1 MASALV
7 VCMML
12 ALGPARN
19 PAPMMMWHAERSSAR
34 LSAADAAS
42 PTPAPS
48 PASSQASAAPAPGM
62 ALWLGLALGESTVNV
77 RATLGKPLEIVPT
90 SAGDL
95 WRYDFD
101 SHNVGLEL
109 LFDQDQLVN
118 IAARVKPA
126 KQSSLADPF
135 GGALGMSAA
144 ALQAAR
150 GAPIATYDSGA
161 SVAYGESDGVR
172 WFYTLDNGLV
182 SAIEESRPLPPTPP
196 PAQVI
201 ADATHDGSSIAKAFV
216 VTATTDADAVNAE
229 YVYIRGLECGVSG
242 TWQVTGQSLITQGSR
257 YYHQL
262 HATCT
267 TSKIERDFYFDITA
281 SFGH

>member
-1 MASALV
+1 MTSALV

-12 ALGPARN
+12 ALGPIWN
-19 PAPMMMWHAERSSAR
+19 PASMTMMWYAERNSAH
-34 LSAADAAS
+34 LSATDAAS
-42 PTPAPS
+42 PAPPAS
-48 PASSQASAAPAPGM
+48 PAGM
-62 ALWLGLALGESTVNV
+62 PLWLGLALGESTLNV

-101 SHNVGLEL
+101 RHNVGLEL

-118 IAARVKPA
+118 IAARMKPA

-144 ALQAAR
+144 ALQTAR
-150 GAPIATYDSGA
+150 GAPIATYDSGS

-172 WFYTLDNGLV
+172 WFYTIDNGQV

-196 PAQVI
+196 PAQVVV
-201 ADATHDGSSIAKAFV
+201 DAAHDGTSIAKALV
-216 VTATTDADAVNAE
+216 VTAKTDADAVNAE

-242 TWQVTGQSLITQGSR
+242 TWQVTGQSLISQGSR
-257 YYHQL
+257 YYDQL

-267 TSKIERDFYFDITA
+267 NSKLSRDFYFDITT

>member
-1 MASALV
+1 MASALF

-12 ALGPARN
+12 ALGSTWN
-19 PAPMMMWHAERSSAR
+19 PAPMIMMWSAERHSAH
-34 LSAADAAS
+34 LGAADAAS
-42 PTPAPS
+42 PTSAVS
-48 PASSQASAAPAPGM
+48 PVPQ
-62 ALWLGLALGESTVNV
+62 LWLGLALGESTVNV
-77 RATLGKPLEIVPT
+77 RATLGKPLAIVPT

-101 SHNVGLEL
+101 NHNVGLEL

-126 KQSSLADPF
+126 KQSSLTDPF
-135 GGALGMSAA
+135 GGALGISAA
-144 ALQAAR
+144 ALQTVR
-150 GAPIATYDSGA
+150 GAPIATYDSGS
-161 SVAYGESDGVR
+161 SVAYGASDGVR
-172 WFYTLDNGLV
+172 WFYTIDNGLV

-201 ADATHDGSSIAKAFV
+201 ADATHDGSSIAKALV

-242 TWQVTGQSLITQGSR
+242 TWQVTGQNRIAQGGHD
-257 YYHQL
+257 YDQL

-267 TSKIERDFYFDITA
+267 TSKVVRDFYFDITT

>member
-12 ALGPARN
+12 ALGPTSN
-19 PAPMMMWHAERSSAR
+19 PAPMMMMWYAERSSA
-34 LSAADAAS
+34 SIGAADAAGPS
-42 PTPAPS
+42 PTFPATPTPAM
-48 PASSQASAAPAPGM
+48 Q
-62 ALWLGLALGESTVNV
+62 LWLGLALGESTANV
-77 RATLGKPLEIVPT
+77 RVTLGKPLEILPT

-101 SHNVGLEL
+101 GHNVGLEL

-144 ALQAAR
+144 ALQTAR
-150 GAPIATYDSGA
+150 GTPIATYASGA
-161 SVAYGESDGVR
+161 SIAYGAPDGVR
-172 WFYTLDNGLV
+172 WFYSIDSGLV
-182 SAIEESRPLPPTPP
+182 SAIEESKPLPPTPP

-201 ADATHDGSSIAKAFV
+201 ADATHDGSSIAKALV

-242 TWQVTGQSLITQGSR
+242 TWQVTGQSRITQGSR
-257 YYHQL
+257 DYDQL

-267 TSKIERDFYFDITA
+267 SSKVVRDFYFDITT

>member
-12 ALGPARN
+12 VLGPS
-19 PAPMMMWHAERSSAR
+19 WSSAH
-34 LSAADAAS
+34 LNAADTAS
-42 PTPAPS
+42 PTPAAS
-48 PASSQASAAPAPGM
+48 PASVAASATPPPGT
-62 ALWLGLALGESTVNV
+62 ALWLGLVLGESSLNV
-77 RATLGKPLEIVPT
+77 RGTLGKPLEVVPT

-95 WRYDFD
+95 WRYDYD

-118 IAARVKPA
+118 IAARVKPT

-144 ALQAAR
+144 ALQTAR
-150 GAPIATYDSGA
+150 GAPIATYDSGS

-172 WFYTLDNGLV
+172 WFYTIDNGLV
-182 SAIEESRPLPPTPP
+182 SGIEESKPLPPTPP

-201 ADATHDGSSIAKAFV
+201 ADAAHDGSSIAKALV
-216 VTATTDADAVNAE
+216 ITATTDADAVNSE

-242 TWQVTGQSLITQGSR
+242 TWQVTGQSLIAQGSR
-257 YYHQL
+257 YYDQL

-267 TSKIERDFYFDITA
+267 SSKSVRDFYFDITS